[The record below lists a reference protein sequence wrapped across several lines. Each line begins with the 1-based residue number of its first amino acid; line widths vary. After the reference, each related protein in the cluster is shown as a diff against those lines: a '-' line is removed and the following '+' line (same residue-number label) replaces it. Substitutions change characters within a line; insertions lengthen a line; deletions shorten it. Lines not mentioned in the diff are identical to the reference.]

1 MTQIPIISG
10 IYADTTPDY
19 RSAYPVNL
27 VPIPKVTGV
36 SEGYLRV
43 ADGIVATGSGPGIA
57 RGGIEWRGVCYRVM
71 GSKLVSIGRNGFV
84 TEIGDVGGG
93 GTVSMTYGFDYLAIA
108 SGGNLFLYDGTT
120 LSQNVDP
127 DLGTVLDVKWI
138 DGYFMTTD
146 GESLVVTEL
155 GNPFSVNPLKYG
167 SSEVDPDPVV
177 AVVRLRKEA
186 YAINRYTIETF
197 TNVGGNFF
205 PFQVIS
211 GAQVFRGAVGTHA
224 VTTFLDG
231 LVFVGSGRN
240 EAVAVYIAS
249 GGSTQKISTREID
262 EILNGYT
269 EAELAQA
276 VLEVKTDEGQQILYI
291 HLGRGTL
298 CFDGIGS
305 QALGQP
311 IWYKLSSSVNGS
323 GPYRG
328 IHHVRCYGRWLVA
341 DTETAAIGQLD
352 KAVSTHWGAPVV
364 WEFTT
369 PIVYNEG
376 KGVVVHALEL
386 QALNGSAK
394 FDSLAFVSHTYSD
407 DGVNWSMPRRIPL
420 GVAGN
425 RTKPIKWA
433 RLGMFRQQR
442 MLRFSG
448 DSNAPISIARLD
460 AELEALAW

>member
-1 MTQIPIISG
+1 MTQVPIISG

-19 RSAYPVNL
+19 RTAYPLNL

-43 ADGIVATGSGPGIA
+43 ADGVEANGTGPGVT

-71 GSKLVSIGRNGFV
+71 GSKFVSVAADGTV
-84 TEIGDVGGG
+84 TTIGDVGAGD
-93 GTVSMTYGFDYLAIA
+93 TVSMTYGFNYLAIA
-108 SGGNLFLYDGTT
+108 SAGNLWLYDGTT
-120 LSQNVDP
+120 LAQNVDP
-127 DLGTVLDVKWI
+127 DLGTVLDVEWV

-146 GESLVVTEL
+146 GENLVVTEL
-155 GNPFSVNPLKYG
+155 GNPFAVNPLKYG

-186 YAINRYTIETF
+186 YAINRHTIETF

-205 PFQVIS
+205 PFQVIT

-231 LVFVGSGRN
+231 IAFVGSGRN
-240 EAVAVYIAS
+240 EAVGVYIAS
-249 GGSTQKISTREID
+249 GGGSQKISTREID
-262 EILNGYT
+262 QVLAGYT
-269 EAELAQA
+269 ETELSDL
-276 VLEVKTDEGQQILYI
+276 VLEVKVDEGQQILYI
-291 HLGRGTL
+291 HLANDTL
-298 CFDGIGS
+298 CFDGLGS

-311 IWYKLSSSVNGS
+311 VWYVLSSSVDGV
-323 GPYRG
+323 GPYKA
-328 IHHVRCYGRWLVA
+328 IHHVRAYNNWLVGH
-341 DTETAAIGQLD
+341 TASTAIGHLVKD
-352 KAVSTHWGAPVV
+352 VSTHWGETVV

-376 KGVVVHALEL
+376 KSVMIHALEL
-386 QALNGSAK
+386 QALNGSAA
-394 FDSLAFVSHTYSD
+394 FGSLALINHTYSD
-407 DGVNWSMPRRIPL
+407 DGVNWSMPRRISL
-420 GVAGN
+420 GSAGD

-460 AELEALAW
+460 AELEAMAW